1 MRMSETENR
10 DVCLRKAK
18 AKAREIRI
26 CSSSEAVMRPSHRTH
41 LRQRVPCSV
50 A

>member
-18 AKAREIRI
+18 AREIRM